1 MRRRPPWNL
10 VAGGLLLAL
19 VAGAALLSLVWVPHD
34 PNQMA
39 VTERL
44 APPSRAH
51 PLGTD
56 PFGRDLLSRVM
67 VGARTTRASAWRWFS
82 SELGRASLW
91 GPWPDWGGAG
101 PTRS

>member
-34 PNQMA
+34 PDQMA

-44 APPSRAH
+44 APPAGLT
-51 PLGTD
+51 P
-56 PFGRDLLSRVM
+56 
-67 VGARTTRASAWRWFS
+67 
-82 SELGRASLW
+82 W
-91 GPWPDWGGAG
+91 GPIPSAG
-101 PTRS
+101 TSSAG